1 MSSGRVAPATR
12 RRAER
17 AAVATA
23 ALRTAADV
31 RSFALKNW
39 RDLVPQLLL
48 GLTRVTPAREDDSL
62 IQIEVLEGA
71 PIRRLLLVPLA
82 SGEPRLVRA
91 LLPRLRELA
100 QPHDTWAGLVVPHM
114 GASGAKVCHAAGVG
128 FVDCSGNAHLRFNAV
143 IVQISGKRNKFGA
156 RKRPRTLF
164 NDKATIPLRILLE
177 NPGKLVTTREIAER
191 GGLSLGWVSQ
201 ILQQLH
207 AEGHV
212 ERERGGGTRVID
224 PPRLVGEWL
233 RQYAFEHNAVF
244 PFRMRQPV
252 TETLELLRRLQPPLF
267 ERYALTLEAGVA
279 AATGGQSPEHLH
291 LYLPDLAQNRQRA
304 LEVWSDALA
313 LRPAGYAADC
323 FLVAPTYTHAAFFGM
338 HRAAGLRVVSDLQLY
353 LDLFHYPSAARP
365 EAQAAVAR
373 RLPFPVETATAH

>member
-1 MSSGRVAPATR
+1 MASV
-12 RRAER
+12 
-17 AAVATA
+17 

-39 RDLVPQLLL
+39 RELVPQLLL
-48 GLTRVTPAREDDSL
+48 AQTRVGPAREDDTL
-62 IQIEVLEGA
+62 IQIDVLEGD
-71 PIRRLLLVPLA
+71 PVRRLLLVPLA
-82 SGEPRLVRA
+82 SGEPRLVRG

-100 QPHDTWAGLVVPHM
+100 RPRDTWAGLVVPHM
-114 GASGAKVCHAAGVG
+114 GASGAKVCQAAGGG
-128 FVDCSGNAHLRFNAV
+128 FIDCCGNAHLRFNAV

-177 NPGKLVTTREIAER
+177 KPGVLMTTREIAER

-207 AEGHV
+207 AEGYV

-233 RQYAFEHNAVF
+233 QQYAFEHNAVF
-244 PFRMRQPV
+244 PFRMRQPIDD
-252 TETLELLRRLQPPLF
+252 TLELLRALQPPLF
-267 ERYALTLEAGVA
+267 DRYALTLEAGVA
-279 AATGGQSPEHLH
+279 AATGGRVPAQLH
-291 LYLPDLAQNRQRA
+291 LYLPDLAQNRKIA
-304 LEVWSDALA
+304 LELWSEALL
-313 LRPAGYAADC
+313 LRPAGYDADC

-353 LDLFHYPSAARP
+353 LDLFHYPSAARHQ
-365 EAQAAVAR
+365 AQEAVAR
-373 RLPFPVETATAH
+373 RLPFPVEGATAH